1 MTALAR
7 RRLTIGGLIYG
18 GFLLLIVLIV
28 GASVAGVLAMREIDA
43 SFIQVKDL
51 AAVSKR
57 GADLRNEAATLLR
70 DAAAYAGDP
79 AETRRRQVWTAAAAI
94 KAASSDMRGRLGP
107 DAGDAGEYLD
117 GIADNLDAF
126 LAEFEKLA
134 GFMAGAEDKA
144 AAAMAPEARRIL
156 AAMDRYGR
164 QIARITGLVAETTSS
179 KANTFTEVA
188 QAELEAGIWRTGII
202 AVVCA
207 VLGIAIALVV
217 VRQTVGPLSRFT
229 QVMTRLAGGALD
241 TEVPYLRQENEIG
254 AMARA
259 TDVFKAAMLDVK
271 AARDEAEAA
280 AKAKADFLA
289 VMSHEIRT
297 PMNGVLTMADLL
309 HESRLDDEQRGMA
322 QIVRDSARSLLT
334 IINDILDF
342 SKIEAGKLAL
352 EEVEIDLADLVR
364 GVAELLGQQAA
375 EKTLELVAFVDPALP
390 RRLIGDPTRLRQILV
405 NLTGNAIKF
414 TEHGSVGVA
423 ARRARD
429 GSLRLEISDTG
440 IGLTPAQQA
449 RLFQP
454 FEQADTSTARKY
466 GGTGLG
472 LSICRRLVELMDGR
486 IGVTSAPGAGS
497 TFWFE
502 IPLRPTAAQ
511 PAADRVDF
519 AGLRLLALIET
530 PALAEAVAGYL
541 GATGIETDRAANGDD
556 ALDRL
561 CTAAAAGRPYQ
572 ILLLDHRLLD
582 NPALSF
588 GRAVLADPTLG
599 DTRILLLAPRGLA
612 SSRAEA
618 ARLGFA
624 GSVVKP
630 LHRADLLKAIGQATG
645 RTIDLAD
652 IATGSNA
659 TPLERR
665 APSRE
670 AALAAGSLILVAE
683 DNPTNQ
689 IVIAKLLSRLGYQA
703 DIVANGARAWAAL
716 QQTRYGLLLTDCHMP
731 EMDGYELTRRIRAA
745 ETDHR
750 LPIIAL
756 TADAL
761 ADTAR
766 LCLAAGMDGYLPKP
780 IELKD
785 LATTLAHWL
794 ADAEAPPAIAPPL
807 PIDDRAELPVFD
819 VERVIE
825 TFGVLDEEAIA
836 LLGTFI
842 ETTEPVLDD
851 LDAAIVAE
859 NWSEVRR
866 HAHAAAGAAR
876 MAGAVAMA
884 ALCSDVEQRAAAGDP
899 DAGPLAHGIR
909 PAFAAA
915 GAAIAGLKPQAA

>member
-1 MTALAR
+1 MAR
-7 RRLTIGGLIYG
+7 PAFTIGGLIYG
-18 GFLLLIVLIV
+18 GFFLLITLIV
-28 GASVAGVLAMREIDA
+28 GASVAGILALRDIDA
-43 SFIQVKDL
+43 SFAQVKDL

-57 GADLRNEAATLLR
+57 GADLRNEAAILLR
-70 DAAAYAGDP
+70 DAGAYAGDP
-79 AETRRRQVWTAAAAI
+79 TDARRKQVWAAAASI
-94 KAASSDMRGRLGP
+94 KAASTAMRGRLGP
-107 DAGDAGEYLD
+107 AAGDAGEYLD

-126 LAEFEKLA
+126 LGEFEKLA
-134 GFMAGAEDKA
+134 AFMTQAPDKN
-144 AAAMAPEARRIL
+144 AAAMSSDARRIMT
-156 AAMDRYGR
+156 AMDRYGR

-179 KANTFTEVA
+179 RANDFTEAA
-188 QAELEAGIWRTGII
+188 QGELEAGIWRTGII
-202 AVVCA
+202 AVLCA
-207 VLGIAIALVV
+207 VVGVAIALLV
-217 VRQTVGPLSRFT
+217 VRQTIGPLSRFT
-229 QVMTRLAGGALD
+229 QVMTRLASGALD
-241 TEVPYLRQENEIG
+241 TEVPYVGQHNEIG

-309 HESRLDDEQRGMA
+309 HESRLDDEQRGMT

-342 SKIEAGKLAL
+342 SKIEAGKLPL
-352 EEVEIDLADLVR
+352 EEVEIDLGDVVR

-375 EKTLELVAFVDPALP
+375 EKTLELAVFVDPALP
-390 RRLIGDPTRLRQILV
+390 RRVIGDPTRLRQILV

-414 TEHGSVGVA
+414 TEHGSVGLA
-423 ARRARD
+423 ARPAAE
-429 GSLRLEISDTG
+429 GGLRLEITDTG

-449 RLFQP
+449 KLFQP

-472 LSICRRLVELMDGR
+472 LSICRRLVELMGGR
-486 IGVTSAPGAGS
+486 IGATSAPGTGS

-502 IPLRPTAAQ
+502 IPLRPAARQ
-511 PAADRVDF
+511 PAGERVDF
-519 AGLRLLALIET
+519 TGLRLLALIET
-530 PALAEAVAGYL
+530 PALARAVEGYL
-541 GATGIETDRAANGDD
+541 VATGIAVECTADGDD

-561 CTAAAAGRPYQ
+561 CAAAAEGQPYQ

-599 DTRILLLAPRGLA
+599 ETRILLLAPRGLA

-630 LHRADLLKAIGQATG
+630 MHRADLLKAIAQATD
-645 RTIDLAD
+645 RPIDLPD
-652 IATGSNA
+652 DGIAMRVA
-659 TPLERR
+659 PLERQ

-670 AALAAGSLILVAE
+670 AALAAGTLILVAE

-689 IVIAKLLSRLGYQA
+689 IVIRKLLSRLGYQA
-703 DIVANGARAWAAL
+703 DIAANGARAWAAL
-716 QQTRYGLLLTDCHMP
+716 QDTHYGLLLTDCHMP
-731 EMDGYELTRRIRAA
+731 EMDGYELTRRIRVA
-745 ETDHR
+745 EALQDGRR

-761 ADTAR
+761 GDSAKICA
-766 LCLAAGMDGYLPKP
+766 AAGMDGYLAKP
-780 IELKD
+780 IELRD
-785 LATTLAHWL
+785 LAAALSQWL
-794 ADAEAPPAIAPPL
+794 ADAEPPPAVEAPAPVAA
-807 PIDDRAELPVFD
+807 DGLPVFD
-819 VERVIE
+819 VAQVIE

-836 LLGTFI
+836 LLGTFV
-842 ETTEPVLDD
+842 ETTEPE
-851 LDAAIVAE
+851 LDALEAAVAAG
-859 NWSEVRR
+859 NWPDVRR

-876 MAGAVAMA
+876 MAGAPAMA
-884 ALCSDVEQRAAAGDP
+884 ALCSDVELLAAAGDP
-899 DAGPLAHGIR
+899 AAGALAHGIR

-915 GAAIAGLKPQAA
+915 SAAISALKPQAA